1 MASHL
6 VDLLVGRNLGLAY
19 KRGLVGVLYV
29 SQSRGY
35 LSPVILELEGQISM
49 AFEVF
54 NIL

>member
-29 SQSRGY
+29 SLAFNHGY
-35 LSPVILELEGQISM
+35 IGITDAGVNQPP
-49 AFEVF
+49 
-54 NIL
+54 NW